1 MPLLPGRYVRLVMDP
16 LTAVLA
22 LVAGGVFRTVRAWGL
37 DRLPLTRRALDLVGV
52 LPIRRHYHEP
62 LFHASDLRHALQA
75 PRNLPGLDLREEA
88 QLALL
93 DEFNY
98 ESELTAFPMKDPGTG
113 GFHYD
118 NGMFESGDAELWY
131 SMVRHRKPRMIVE
144 VGSGMSTHLARA
156 ALRQNAE
163 EVRGYS
169 CRHVCIEPFEAD
181 WLEGAGVETVR
192 KRVEE
197 VDIALFEAL
206 GPGDILFIDSSH
218 VIRPQGDVLFLYLA
232 VLPRL
237 RAGVI
242 IHAHDIFTPRDYPSA
257 WVLKRK
263 WLWNEQYLLEAL
275 LTENT
280 RLEVLLAANYLAHD
294 RKAALAAKAP
304 AFRRQASWSE
314 PGSIYLR
321 RT

>member
-1 MPLLPGRYVRLVMDP
+1 MDP
-16 LTAVLA
+16 LTAAFA
-22 LVAGGVFRTVRAWGL
+22 LVAGGVFRTVRDWGL
-37 DRLPLTRRALDLVGV
+37 ERLPLTRRALDLIGV

-62 LFHASDLRHALQA
+62 LFHGGDLRHALQA
-75 PRNLPGLDLREEA
+75 PRSLPGLDLREDA

-93 DEFNY
+93 EAFDY
-98 ESELTAFPMKDPGTG
+98 EGELTAFPMEDPGTG
-113 GFHYD
+113 GFHYN

-131 SMVRHRKPRMIVE
+131 SMIRHRKPRMIVE

-156 ALRQNAE
+156 ALRKNAE
-163 EVRGYS
+163 EVPGYS
-169 CRHVCIEPFEAD
+169 CRHVCIEPFEAP
-181 WLEGAGVETVR
+181 WLEGAGVETIR

-197 VDIALFEAL
+197 VDMALFEAL
-206 GPGDILFIDSSH
+206 GPEDFLFIDSSH
-218 VIRPQGDVLFLYLA
+218 VIRPQGDVLFLYLT

-237 RAGVI
+237 RSGVT

-257 WVLKRK
+257 WLLERK
-263 WLWNEQYLLEAL
+263 WLWNEQYLLEAV

-280 RLEVLLAANYLAHD
+280 RLEVQLAANHLAHEQ
-294 RKAALAAKAP
+294 KEALAAKAP
-304 AFRRQASWSE
+304 AFRQQASWRE